1 MKDLSVRITL
11 LALLLVPTSLAAAGA
26 ADARYRFQSARKPGD
41 IDRVAVSLELG
52 GELIERIDGKE
63 GRAKL
68 SAVCNLHY
76 DEKTLTVP
84 KTSGAPIRSARY
96 YDKTDAVIK
105 ADEEGF
111 KPQLRD
117 PQRLIAVEVDE
128 KTSTL
133 FSPHGALSRDELDL
147 INVSGNSLLLDGLLP
162 DGPVTVG
169 DSWKLPEKLLMPLLD
184 FDRVDAADV
193 RCTLVEVT
201 VDVARFKLTGHVNG
215 TTRGART
222 RIELKG
228 KYRFS
233 RKAKRIDWLGLLI
246 KEKREIGEVV
256 YGLDVVARL
265 QVQIARLVHSPQL
278 TETAL
283 RGIAAKPAAK
293 LTQLAHESKNT
304 QWRFTYDRCWYI
316 TTDRSEL
323 TVLRMLDRGEKL
335 AQCNVSSLPKRPP
348 DKLIT
353 LAEFQADVQRAL
365 GESFRRLVEAGQFAN
380 ESDYRVYRVV
390 ARGEVEEV
398 PIQWNYYLLA
408 DRHGRQVVFA
418 FTIEQKLLHRFRAA
432 DEKLIRNLRFLEPQE
447 SK

>member
-1 MKDLSVRITL
+1 MRITL
-11 LALLLVPTSLAAAGA
+11 PTLTLLLVPTLIAAAGA
-26 ADARYRFQSARKPGD
+26 ADARYRFPSGRKPGD
-41 IDRVAVSLELG
+41 VDRVAVSLELG
-52 GELIERIDGKE
+52 GELIERIGGKDS
-63 GRAKL
+63 RAKL
-68 SAVCNLHY
+68 SVVCNLRY
-76 DEKTLTVP
+76 DEKTLDVP
-84 KTSGAPIRSARY
+84 KTPGAPVRSARY
-96 YDKTDAVIK
+96 YDKADAVIRV
-105 ADEEGF
+105 DEEGF

-117 PQRLIAVEVDE
+117 PHRLIAVEADE
-128 KTSTL
+128 KTATL

-162 DGPVTVG
+162 DGPVAVG
-169 DSWKLPEKLLMPLLD
+169 DSWKLTEKLLMPLLD
-184 FDRVDAADV
+184 LDTVDAADV
-193 RCTLVEVT
+193 KGTLVEVT
-201 VDVARFKLTGHVNG
+201 VDVARFKLTGNVEG
-215 TTRGART
+215 TTRGANT

-228 KYRFS
+228 KYRFN

-246 KEKREIGEVV
+246 QEDREIGEVV

-265 QVQIARLVHSPQL
+265 QVQIAPLADSPQL

-283 RGIAAKPAAK
+283 QRISAKPAAK
-293 LTQLAHESKNT
+293 LTQLAHESKDA
-304 QWRFTYDRCWYI
+304 QWRFTYDRCWYV

-323 TVLRMLDRGEKL
+323 AVLRMLDRGEKV
-335 AQCNVSSLPKRPP
+335 AQCNVSSLPTRPP

-390 ARGEVEEV
+390 AHGEVEKV

-418 FTIEQKLLHRFRAA
+418 FTVEQKLLDRFKAA
-432 DEKLIRNLRFLEPQE
+432 DEKLLRNLRFLEPPETQ
-447 SK
+447 